1 MKRSKNF
8 SLQLDETTD
17 IGSDAQLMVFVR
29 YCTADDYVEQ
39 FLFCRPLTKYT
50 TGEEIYK
57 KVDSFFEEHQLLWT
71 NCVSACTDGA
81 PAMMGIKKGFMSFA
95 KKQNNDI
102 LIVHCY
108 LHRENLAAKDIQ
120 ATWLQCSR
128 RLYVLSII

>member
-1 MKRSKNF
+1 
-8 SLQLDETTD
+8 
-17 IGSDAQLMVFVR
+17 MVFVR
-29 YCTADDYVEQ
+29 YRTADDYVEQ

-50 TGEEIYK
+50 TEEEIYK

-71 NCVSACTDGA
+71 DCVSACADGA

-120 ATWLQCSR
+120 ANLALVFKEVVCVVN
-128 RLYVLSII
+128 YI